1 MRPRLSVALCT
12 FEGARFLPKQLESLV
27 SQTCPF
33 DELVACDDGS
43 TDGTVEILADF
54 ARHNPFPVRLVCNPK
69 RLGVVKNFEQAIS
82 LCSGE
87 LIALA
92 DQDDTWHDTKL
103 ECLLKAL
110 AEPGVGLA
118 FSDAEVVDERSSSLG
133 YTMWQ
138 RVGFNKSEQER
149 MVAGDGLGVMLK
161 HFVVTG
167 ATLAFRANLRSLLL
181 PLPPQWPHDAW
192 IAAVASAVT
201 TLHPLNKP
209 LVKYRQHGNN
219 VVGGKRISVIE
230 QGKRGLAF
238 GRDAYYRTEIERF
251 QILLKRLQTA
261 GVDMSLAVEAKL
273 AHLHI
278 RAGLPQNRLKRLPGI
293 ISELSCGGYR
303 RYARNW
309 ESAVMDMFFL

>member
-12 FEGARFLPKQLESLV
+12 FEGARFLPKQLDSLV
-27 SQTCPF
+27 NQTCPF

-43 TDGTVEILADF
+43 TDGTVDILADF
-54 ARHNPFPVRLVCNPK
+54 ARHSPSPVHLVCNPK

-92 DQDDTWHDTKL
+92 DQDDTWHVTKL
-103 ECLLKAL
+103 ECLLQAL

-118 FSDAEVVDERSSSLG
+118 FSDADVVDERSSPLG

-149 MVAGDGLGVMLK
+149 MVAGDGLGVLLK

-181 PLPPQWPHDAW
+181 PLPPEWPHDAW
-192 IAAVASAVT
+192 IASVAAAVT
-201 TLHPLNKP
+201 TLHPIDKP
-209 LVKYRQHGNN
+209 LVQYRQHGNN

-230 QGKRGLAF
+230 QGRHGLAL
-238 GRDAYYRTEIERF
+238 GREAYYRTEIERF
-251 QILLKRLQTA
+251 LTLLQRLQAA
-261 GVDMSLAVEAKL
+261 GVGKSIVVEAKL
-273 AHLHI
+273 AHLHT
-278 RAGLPQNRLKRLPGI
+278 RADLPQNRLKRLPGI